1 MCMHMSHVFR
11 PLPALIAQRVTEMHA
26 AQCGGVAEG
35 NCAQSSV
42 HAEDGSRLFMRCGSE
57 APKTKCP
64 RVIDH
69 ALRANEI
76 NRAPIE
82 FSVAAESRRRGQRSR
97 VRWPRGRVRV
107 QRGGG
112 KKKKRPELRFGLRTE
127 PCPLPLRGAAS
138 PHRRN
143 QGQCCSS
150 RTPATRSDKLST

>member
-1 MCMHMSHVFR
+1 MHISHVFR

-97 VRWPRGRVRV
+97 VRWPRGRVHV

-112 KKKKRPELRFGLRTE
+112 KKKEARAALWAEN
-127 PCPLPLRGAAS
+127 GAAS